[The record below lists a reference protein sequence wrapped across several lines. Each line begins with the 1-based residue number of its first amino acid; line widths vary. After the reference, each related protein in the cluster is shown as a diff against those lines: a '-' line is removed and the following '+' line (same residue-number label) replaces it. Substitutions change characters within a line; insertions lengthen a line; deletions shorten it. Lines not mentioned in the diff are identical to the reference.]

1 MYTVYIYIYI
11 YYTYHL
17 HGYITLVHRPNT
29 CAAGNVECNLTANLG
44 LRTTDEVS
52 GIKKPHVEKCR
63 EIASASKFPD
73 MLRTLSEAIW
83 QLLKEQVGTQIMK

>member
-1 MYTVYIYIYI
+1 M
-11 YYTYHL
+11 
-17 HGYITLVHRPNT
+17 T

-52 GIKKPHVEKCR
+52 GIKKPHVKKCR
-63 EIASASKFPD
+63 EIAGAGKFPE

-83 QLLKEQVGTQIMK
+83 QLLNEQVGTQIMK